1 VLQKAA
7 RRSCKGELQMCISG
21 VAKAIFRSYKPLA
34 AVLQTVSDGATKV
47 ACRSYKGCSSEL
59 QMDIGGAANKQR
71 RRCKYSVILLLY
83 YKFCATISLAS
94 LRRNLRWMIFCFL
107 FLGEPF
113 FRCINEIKE
122 KDFFC
127 DETKS
132 ERVTTLFLFLVCF
145 NKAKA
150 EGFLLQRSKV

>member
-1 VLQKAA
+1 VTVLQRLLAGATKVV
-7 RRSCKGELQMCISG
+7 RRSCKWTS
-21 VAKAIFRSYKPLA
+21 V
-34 AVLQTVSDGATKV
+34 VLQI
-47 ACRSYKGCSSEL
+47 SS
-59 QMDIGGAANKQR
+59 GGAANIP
-71 RRCKYSVILLLY
+71 SFLLLY
-83 YKFCATISLAS
+83 YKFCATMSLAS

-150 EGFLLQRSKV
+150 EGEAKSERVVTLLLF